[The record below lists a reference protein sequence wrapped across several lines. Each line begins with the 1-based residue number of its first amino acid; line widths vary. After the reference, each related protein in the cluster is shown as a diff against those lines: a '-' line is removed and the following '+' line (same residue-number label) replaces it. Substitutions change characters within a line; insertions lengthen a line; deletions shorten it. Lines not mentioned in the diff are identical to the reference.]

1 MLEISQMCAALNVV
15 LEIIKTTDMFQL
27 TGSTHLPW
35 VPTLELQQQ
44 VFPLMSC
51 YSLAIHSLFI
61 FLVRKSLICIECK
74 LKRTADYSILH
85 MQYATG
91 NLNYGI
97 EICC

>member
-44 VFPLMSC
+44 VCPLM
-51 YSLAIHSLFI
+51 YHYPIAIHFN
-61 FLVRKSLICIECK
+61 CK
-74 LKRTADYSILH
+74 KVTDLH
-85 MQYATG
+85 
-91 NLNYGI
+91 
-97 EICC
+97 